1 MPASIFSFSV
11 SSSGVYPW
19 SPGVAFYLACL
30 APCNL
35 SSQRVLSPS
44 EHTQSLPCKTQE
56 SQTKPQQW
64 ERKTTSSNTSNQN
77 QRPLSDTLGPRQLL
91 LLISGHPRIPSAT
104 RFLSEY
110 FTLMASTDEST
121 IINCSWVMPTIRW
134 SKTTPLCSY
143 VSWTLSSLCPRCS
156 LVLTLCSC
164 FWSLLTLWTRWH
176 SSVCPSV
183 YKGSSSRSPPVLSSV
198 ALFIWTVSE
207 PSQPHPN
214 YWSRASVKQKP
225 AVTTGSY
232 KADIKIS
239 TSDMGKLKLG
249 SVGRVSPVTSTSKS
263 RIPAPFLFTC
273 DTTLGGRILSVYCR
287 LSRIMII

>member
-77 QRPLSDTLGPRQLL
+77 KRPLSDTLGSRQLL
-91 LLISGHPRIPSAT
+91 LIDFWSSPHSLCNQVFEWILYTHGLHWWVCYNQLLMSHANHPLIKNHPP
-104 RFLSEY
+104 
-110 FTLMASTDEST
+110 
-121 IINCSWVMPTIRW
+121 
-134 SKTTPLCSY
+134 CSY

-156 LVLTLCSC
+156 LVLTPCSC
-164 FWSLLTLWTRWH
+164 FWSLLALWTRWH
-176 SSVCPSV
+176 GSVCPSV
-183 YKGSSSRSPPVLSSV
+183 YKGSSSRSPPALSSV

-214 YWSRASVKQKP
+214 YWSKQKP
-225 AVTTGSY
+225 TVTTGSY

-239 TSDMGKLKLG
+239 TSDMRKLKLG
-249 SVGRVSPVTSTSKS
+249 SVGHVSPVTSTSKS
-263 RIPAPFLFTC
+263 RTPAQFLFTC